1 MWESKVFCVDSK
13 CLYDD
18 KGRLSVDVVVFV
30 FDVLFFDFEIKFRE
44 RRNVLF
50 VLMKDMSS
58 VNFSRLYLWYVVLL
72 IFVFICIVFYEYEY
86 YV

>member
-1 MWESKVFCVDSK
+1 MDSK

-30 FDVLFFDFEIKFRE
+30 FDVLFFDFEIKFIE
-44 RRNVLF
+44 RRNVLL

-58 VNFSRLYLWYVVLL
+58 VNFIRLYLWYVVLL
-72 IFVFICIVFYEYEY
+72 IFVFICVVFYEYEY